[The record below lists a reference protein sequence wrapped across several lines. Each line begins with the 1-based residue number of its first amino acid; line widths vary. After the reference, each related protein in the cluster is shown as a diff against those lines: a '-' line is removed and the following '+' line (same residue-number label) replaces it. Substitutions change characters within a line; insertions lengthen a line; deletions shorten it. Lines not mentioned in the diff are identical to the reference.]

1 MPCGFGPLG
10 GATRKARAQP
20 KKATQPPKSTN
31 GNSENENL
39 TPFLYHPFTLMTE
52 LSKVRSMF
60 HSNYPGHLLIMNL
73 YQVDQKLISAPLQ
86 DVEAEVHRALDRLG
100 RKPPQGEVAITAG
113 SRGITNLVPM
123 TKAAGDWLRKH
134 GAKPFLVPAMGSH
147 NGGTAEGQKQ
157 MVESLGL
164 THAATGMEI
173 RSSMDC
179 VKVGTVASGDVWMDR
194 HCFDSAGVLILNRV
208 KLHTCFAGPVQS
220 GLTKMMVVGMGKTRS
235 AETFHSARQQKMPG
249 ILEEMGTLLVNS
261 GKIYAGLALLEDG
274 FDQTAEIHALSGDEI
289 LKKEPALLER
299 HRHYFPSLPC
309 DDLNVLV
316 VEEIGK
322 TYSGTGMDT
331 NVIGRRGV
339 HGFEDLT
346 KPKINIVAALGL
358 TPKAQGNAL
367 GVGLAD
373 FITQRLRDAI
383 DEKKTFVNA
392 LTTGDMQRMAIPCTL
407 KDDETLVDQIRH
419 RYGNLRWMF
428 IPNTLHVE
436 KIWVSPDLADELRKH
451 PRCVVSDRSVPLTFQ
466 SGRLKLF

>member
-1 MPCGFGPLG
+1 
-10 GATRKARAQP
+10 
-20 KKATQPPKSTN
+20 
-31 GNSENENL
+31 
-39 TPFLYHPFTLMTE
+39 
-52 LSKVRSMF
+52 
-60 HSNYPGHLLIMNL
+60 MNL
-73 YQVDQKLISAPLQ
+73 YQVDQKLVSAPLK
-86 DVEAEVHRALDRLG
+86 DVGAEVHRALDRMG
-100 RKPPQGEVAITAG
+100 HKPPQGEVAVTAG
-113 SRGITNLVPM
+113 SRGISNIVAI

-147 NGGTAEGQKQ
+147 NGATAEGQQK

-164 THAATGMEI
+164 TREATGMEI
-173 RSSMDC
+173 RSSMEC

-194 HCFDSAGVLILNRV
+194 HCFESAGVLILNRI

-220 GLTKMMVVGMGKTRS
+220 GLTKMMVVGMGKIRS
-235 AETFHSARQQKMPG
+235 AETFHSARPDKMPR
-249 ILEEMGTLLVNS
+249 ILEEMGSLLVKS
-261 GKIYAGLALLEDG
+261 GKIWGGLALLEDG
-274 FDQTAEIHALSGDEI
+274 FDQTAEIHALCGEEI

-316 VEEIGK
+316 VDEIGK

-339 HGFEDLT
+339 HGYEDLT
-346 KPKINIVAALGL
+346 KPKISIIAALGL

-373 FITQRLRDAI
+373 FITQRLREAI

-407 KDDETLVDQIRH
+407 KDDETLVATLRQ
-419 RYGNLRWMF
+419 RYGDHRWML

-436 KIWVSPDLADELRKH
+436 KIWVSRDLAEKLRKH
-451 PRCVVSDRSVPLTFQ
+451 PRCRVSDQAVPLKFCA
-466 SGRLKLF
+466 GRLQLF